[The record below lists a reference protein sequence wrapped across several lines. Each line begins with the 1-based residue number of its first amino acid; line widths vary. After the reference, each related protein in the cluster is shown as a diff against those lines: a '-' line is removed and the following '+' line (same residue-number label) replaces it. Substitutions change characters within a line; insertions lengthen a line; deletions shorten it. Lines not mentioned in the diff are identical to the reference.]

1 MTCWWVVLR
10 QEWAAANSVALP
22 VRDQRANTTSYY
34 RFEEEVPT
42 NILQVRTACCSLLL
56 TALQPAGSSVPE
68 CCSLSEWPEEAL

>member
-1 MTCWWVVLR
+1 MCGLVFLQ

-42 NILQVRTACCSLLL
+42 NILQVRSTCHSGLSTTLL
-56 TALQPAGSSVPE
+56 
-68 CCSLSEWPEEAL
+68 

>member
-1 MTCWWVVLR
+1 MPACLQSARTCKSTTLIFWRLVLL

-42 NILQVRTACCSLLL
+42 NILQVL
-56 TALQPAGSSVPE
+56 TN
-68 CCSLSEWPEEAL
+68 